1 MDIGVICGVLAITA
15 FLSLLLRQYRPELAL
30 AIGVL
35 AGVAVSL
42 VLIRVLAAPLERAQQ
57 LMEKAGIGGDTAVLL
72 VKSLGICLLTQLT
85 ADVCRDAGEAG
96 LASRAEL
103 AGKAALLLLA
113 LPLFGQLLELA
124 LLLMKGGGGG

>member
-57 LMEKAGIGGDTAVLL
+57 LMEKAGLGGDTAVLL

-124 LLLMKGGGGG
+124 LLLMKGGDG

>member
-42 VLIRVLAAPLERAQQ
+42 MLVRVLGAPLEKARQ
-57 LMEKAGIGGDTAVLL
+57 LMEKAGLGGDTALLL

>member
-42 VLIRVLAAPLERAQQ
+42 MLIRVLAAPLEKARQ
-57 LMEKAGIGGDTAVLL
+57 LMEKAGLGGDTALL
-72 VKSLGICLLTQLT
+72 LIKSLGICLLTQLT